1 MITSFV
7 QLDPNK
13 KYTYADYLTWQF
25 KERVELILGKIFKMS
40 PAPKTDHQ
48 IISMQLSASLSRY
61 LQGKY
66 CKVFAAPFDVRIAE
80 TDSNTDSI
88 STVVQP
94 DISVICDATKIDENG
109 CLGAPDLIVEIL
121 SDSTV
126 KRDLHEK
133 YELYER
139 VGVREYWI
147 VHPRDKTIIK
157 YTLDAEGVYQPSRL
171 YTLGDVLESHV
182 LQGYCLSLDDTFE
195 GLVREPD
202 LEYERSIVR
211 L

>member
-1 MITSFV
+1 
-7 QLDPNK
+7 
-13 KYTYADYLTWQF
+13 
-25 KERVELILGKIFKMS
+25 
-40 PAPKTDHQ
+40 
-48 IISMQLSASLSRY
+48 
-61 LQGKY
+61 
-66 CKVFAAPFDVRIAE
+66 
-80 TDSNTDSI
+80 
-88 STVVQP
+88 
-94 DISVICDATKIDENG
+94 
-109 CLGAPDLIVEIL
+109 L